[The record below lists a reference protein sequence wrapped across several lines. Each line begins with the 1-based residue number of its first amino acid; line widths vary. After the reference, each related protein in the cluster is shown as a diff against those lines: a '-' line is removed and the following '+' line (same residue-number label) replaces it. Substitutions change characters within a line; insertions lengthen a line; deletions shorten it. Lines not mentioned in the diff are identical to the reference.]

1 MKPLSKARL
10 KLFTGLKAKKNRYRQ
25 RLFLVEGIKMVRE
38 ALESGWAVEA
48 IILEEG
54 FDRIKE
60 VTSMHEDRIFVA
72 EKSSFSQLSTQ
83 QQSEGVLAIL
93 HMPDPVASGV
103 ATVSGPGFLLE
114 EIQDPGNMGTLIRTA
129 AWFGFSQIICSKGC
143 VDLYNPKVLRASM
156 GAIFKVH
163 VQYVEDL
170 LGWVREKGMKVLVA
184 DMEGKPVEEYPF
196 EGNEYVL
203 IGNEAHGVQAH
214 WKTHPEVEYTAISG
228 GHGVESLNAAISGAI
243 FAYEIGKKRRKVG
256 LASHK

>member
-10 KLFTGLKAKKNRYRQ
+10 KLFTGLKAKKNRYRH
-25 RLFLVEGIKMVRE
+25 RLFFVEGIKMVRE
-38 ALESGWAVEA
+38 ALGSGWEIEA

-54 FDRIKE
+54 FDRRKE

-83 QQSEGVLAIL
+83 QQSEGILAVLQ
-93 HMPDPVASGV
+93 MPDRVVSDS
-103 ATVSGPGFLLE
+103 ATVGGPGFLLE

-156 GAIFKVH
+156 GAIFRVQ
-163 VQYVEDL
+163 VQYVENLSD
-170 LGWVREKGMKVLVA
+170 WVGEKEIKVLVA

-203 IGNEAHGVQAH
+203 IGN
-214 WKTHPEVEYTAISG
+214 
-228 GHGVESLNAAISGAI
+228 
-243 FAYEIGKKRRKVG
+243 
-256 LASHK
+256 

>member
-10 KLFTGLKAKKNRYRQ
+10 KLFTGLKAKKNRYRH
-25 RLFLVEGIKMVRE
+25 RLFFVEGIKMVRE
-38 ALESGWAVEA
+38 ALGSGWEIEA

-54 FDRIKE
+54 FDRRKE

-83 QQSEGVLAIL
+83 QQSEGILAVLQ
-93 HMPDPVASGV
+93 MPDRVVSDS
-103 ATVSGPGFLLE
+103 ATVGGPGFLLE

-156 GAIFKVH
+156 GAIFRVQ
-163 VQYVEDL
+163 VQYVENLSD
-170 LGWVREKGMKVLVA
+170 WVGEKEIKVLVA

-214 WKTHPEVEYTAISG
+214 WKTHPLVEYVTISG

-243 FAYEIGKKRRKVG
+243 FAYEIGKKRRKVH
-256 LASHK
+256 LSAHR